1 MLSEELLFIGKNAN
15 MKIGVA
21 GSVGRDHLMTF
32 PGKFTDSLVADSL
45 EKVSLSFLVDG
56 LDVRRG
62 GCAAN
67 IAFGLG
73 VLGLNP
79 ILISAVGKDWQ
90 DYEAWLTRHGVDTS
104 HVLVSQTL
112 VTALYMVTT
121 DTELNQIA
129 SFFPGA
135 MSEARNIEL
144 QPIMDKV
151 GKLDL
156 LVISPDDP
164 QAMLNHS
171 EIARE
176 QGIPFVADPSQQMA
190 RMDGPEIRRLISG
203 AAYLFLNEYELAL
216 AIQKTGWTD
225 SEILEQ
231 VGVRVVTLGSLG
243 AKVEKVGQA
252 SIAVGIAKE
261 KAKVD
266 PTGVGDAFRSGFIA
280 GLAWGLSHERCAQLG
295 SMLATYVIETKGTQE
310 YHFTRPEFLAR
321 FALGFGD
328 SAAADVAEH
337 MVHFGFNS

>member
-1 MLSEELLFIGKNAN
+1 

-56 LDVRRG
+56 LDIRRG

-67 IAFGLG
+67 IVFGMG

-79 ILISAVGKDWQ
+79 ILIAAVGKDWQ
-90 DYEAWLTRHGVDTS
+90 DYESWLKRHGVDTS
-104 HVLVSQTL
+104 HVLVSQNL
-112 VTALYMVTT
+112 LTALYMVTT

-144 QPIMDKV
+144 EPIMEKT

-164 QAMLNHS
+164 EAMLRYS
-171 EIARE
+171 EVARG
-176 QGIPFVADPSQQMA
+176 QGIRFVADPSQQMA
-190 RMDGPEIRRLISG
+190 RIDGQDIKKLIEG
-203 AAYLFLNEYELAL
+203 AAYLFMNEYELAL
-216 AIQKTGWTD
+216 ASQKTGWSD
-225 SEILEQ
+225 AEILDRVE
-231 VGVRVVTLGSLG
+231 VRIVTLGSNG
-243 AKVEKVGQA
+243 AKVEQKGRPT
-252 SIAVGIAKE
+252 ITVGIAKE
-261 KAKVD
+261 KARID
-266 PTGVGDAFRSGFIA
+266 PTGVGDSFRSGFIA
-280 GLAWGLSHERCAQLG
+280 GLAWGLGYERCAQLG

-310 YHFTRPEFLAR
+310 YRFTRNEFLER
-321 FALGFGD
+321 FTLAFGD
-328 SAAADVAEH
+328 EAAQDVGQH
-337 MVHFGFNS
+337 LVHFGFGD